1 MNKNDLLMQLTQ
13 TQLLAK
19 QGDERIA
26 RQLEV
31 IVRCEGRGLDVTEA
45 KRLIGNYQIL
55 QQVRFA
61 VIDSLLDQLDKE
73 AA

>member
-1 MNKNDLLMQLTQ
+1 MNRNNLLIQLAQ
-13 TQLLAK
+13 AQLLAK

-26 RQLEV
+26 RQMDV
-31 IVRCEGRGLDVTEA
+31 IACSETRGLDVTEA
-45 KRLIGNYQIL
+45 KRLIGNYQVL

-61 VIDSLLDQLDKE
+61 EMDSLLDQLDQE

>member
-1 MNKNDLLMQLTQ
+1 MNRNNLLIQLAQ
-13 TQLLAK
+13 AQLLAK

-26 RQLEV
+26 RQMDI
-31 IVRCEGRGLDVTEA
+31 IVRSETRGLDVTEA
-45 KRLIGNYQIL
+45 KRLIGNYQVL

-61 VIDSLLDQLDKE
+61 EMDSLLDQLDKE

>member
-1 MNKNDLLMQLTQ
+1 MDKNDLLIRLTQ
-13 TQLLAK
+13 AQLLAK

-26 RQLEV
+26 RQMDIIARAES
-31 IVRCEGRGLDVTEA
+31 RGLNITEA
-45 KRLIGNYQIL
+45 KRLIGNYQVV

-61 VIDSLLDQLDKE
+61 EVDSLLDSLDQE

>member
-1 MNKNDLLMQLTQ
+1 MNRNNLLIQLAQ
-13 TQLLAK
+13 AQLLAK

-26 RQLEV
+26 RQMDI
-31 IVRCEGRGLDVTEA
+31 IVRSETRGLDV
-45 KRLIGNYQIL
+45 IGNYQVL

-61 VIDSLLDQLDKE
+61 EMDSLLDQLDKE

>member
-1 MNKNDLLMQLTQ
+1 MNRNNLLIRLAQA
-13 TQLLAK
+13 QLLAK

-26 RQLEV
+26 RQLDIIARSET
-31 IVRCEGRGLDVTEA
+31 RGLDVTEA
-45 KRLIGNYQIL
+45 KRLIANYQVL

-61 VIDSLLDQLDKE
+61 EMDSLLDQLDRQ

>member
-1 MNKNDLLMQLTQ
+1 MNKNDLLIRLAQA
-13 TQLLAK
+13 QLLAK

-26 RQLEV
+26 RQMDIIARAES
-31 IVRCEGRGLDVTEA
+31 RGLNVNEA
-45 KRLIGNYQIL
+45 KRLIGNYQVL

-61 VIDSLLDQLDKE
+61 EVDSLLDRLDQE